1 MRSDSPA
8 RVTFRSA
15 LCLVRLQELSNYLL
29 QLVQALRYETKYP
42 SDLSECAQPA
52 LLTQQVG

>member
-1 MRSDSPA
+1 MRF
-8 RVTFRSA
+8 VTRAS
-15 LCLVRLQELSNYLL
+15 CLPLKPCVLRLQELSNYLL